1 MGARARFDIH
11 RLPRCACLQ
20 RQDAPCGVD
29 PCPGTSRLPSTRG
42 PRRPR
47 RLQIDS
53 MTTNTFREAW
63 FSNIHKN
70 FLAGLTTSFALVPEC
85 IAFALVA
92 QLNPLMGLYGA
103 FIICAL
109 TAIFGGRPGMISG
122 AAGSMAVVI
131 VALVAQHGVQY
142 LLATVVLGGVLMA
155 AFGLLRLGKLIRMV
169 PHPVMLG
176 FVNGLAII
184 IAMAQLEHFRQ
195 STPQGEQWLGGT
207 PLLVMCGLVG
217 LTMAIVYV
225 LPRLTK
231 AVPPALVAI
240 LGVGLLGYALELPTR
255 TLGDLAQIAGG
266 LPALHIPTVPF
277 NGETLRIILPYASLM
292 AMVGLLETLL
302 TFNLTDDITETRG
315 QPNRECV
322 ALGAANVVSGL
333 FGGMGGCAMIGQT
346 MINLSSGGRSRL
358 SGLTSGVMILL
369 FILFLSPLI
378 AHIPLAAL
386 VGVMFVVAQ
395 ETFAWGSLRVL
406 GKVPRHDALVIVAV
420 TVITVFTDLATAV
433 LCGIVIAALSFAW
446 QHARDV
452 RTDVEDDSDT
462 GVRTYVPH
470 GTLFFASTAHF
481 QELFAP
487 AADPARVVLDCR
499 HLHLADHS
507 AIAAMESLHG
517 RYAKAGKR
525 LQVVQLSKRNLALLQ
540 RAGVDVG
547 QGQDG
552 RSQAREAGAMV
563 SNAG

>member
-1 MGARARFDIH
+1 MINAAFRA
-11 RLPRCACLQ
+11 
-20 RQDAPCGVD
+20 
-29 PCPGTSRLPSTRG
+29 
-42 PRRPR
+42 
-47 RLQIDS
+47 
-53 MTTNTFREAW
+53 EW
-63 FSNIHKN
+63 FPNIQKN

-103 FIICAL
+103 FIICAM
-109 TAIFGGRPGMISG
+109 TAVFGGRPGMISG

-142 LLATVVLGGVLMA
+142 LLATVVLSGIIMA
-155 AFGLLRLGKLIRMV
+155 LFGILRLGKLIRMV

-176 FVNGLAII
+176 FVNGLAIV

-195 STPQGEQWLGGT
+195 NTPQGHGWLQGT
-207 PLLVMCGLVG
+207 PLAVMCALVA
-217 LTMAIVYV
+217 LTMAIVYL

-240 LGVGLLGYALELPTR
+240 LGVGVLCYALQLPTR
-255 TLGDLAQIAGG
+255 TLGDLAHIAGG
-266 LPALHIPTVPF
+266 LPALHFPTVPF
-277 NGETLRIILPYASLM
+277 NAETLRIIFPYAALM

-302 TFNLTDDITETRG
+302 TFNLTDEITETRG

-322 ALGAANVVSGL
+322 ALGASNVVSGL

-378 AHIPLAAL
+378 ERIPLAAL

-406 GKVPRHDALVIVAV
+406 GKVPKQDALVIVTV
-420 TVITVFTDLATAV
+420 TIITVFTDLAMAV
-433 LCGIVIAALSFAW
+433 VCGIIIAALNFAW
-446 QHARDV
+446 QHAREM
-452 RTDVEDDSDT
+452 RAEIDDGT
-462 GVRTYVPH
+462 AGERVYLPH

-481 QELFAP
+481 QELFQP
-487 AADPARVVLDCR
+487 ATDPARVVLDCK
-499 HLHLADHS
+499 HLHMADHS
-507 AIAAMESLHG
+507 AIAALESLYE
-517 RYAKAGKR
+517 RYDRAGKH
-525 LQVVQLSKRNLALLQ
+525 LQVRHLSKRNEALLA

-547 QGQDG
+547 M
-552 RSQAREAGAMV
+552 A
-563 SNAG
+563 